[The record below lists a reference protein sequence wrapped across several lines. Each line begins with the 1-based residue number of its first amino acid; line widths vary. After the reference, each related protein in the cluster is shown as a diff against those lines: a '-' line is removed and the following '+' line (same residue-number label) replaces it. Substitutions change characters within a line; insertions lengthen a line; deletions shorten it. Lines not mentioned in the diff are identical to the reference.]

1 MKRTVRDEVVE
12 ALRNLGGKAKLK
24 EIYAEV
30 ERISDREKV
39 YKPSIRAALET
50 NSSDS
55 EAFNGKND
63 LFYSVGGIG
72 SGVWG
77 LRKRELIKFE
87 EYTKEEIAGIFT
99 VESLNKTFNI
109 LKVNN
114 RQFDY
119 IILAKIEDVT
129 IDGTGVLLWKSEES
143 QMLTDRVIVN
153 FINHDH
159 TTDNIYLF
167 LSEKGNDD
175 YKYLGLLA
183 YIEHDNQ
190 RENPVYFKWQILDWA
205 DESNYEITD
214 EEIVDKNFELS
225 LIEDGCEYST
235 IKRKG
240 ASTKEFYSNRKIDF
254 EYEIKENSALGKKGE
269 ELVVKYEKE
278 RLIEKGR
285 EDLAEKVCMTS
296 DFAGNAERYD
306 VLSFE
311 EDGTEKYIEVK
322 TTKTKSNG
330 EFYISESEVKFSEEY
345 SKQYYLYRVYDFD
358 VKTMTAKLKIK
369 KGAVAREK
377 LKPMNYTCKIV
388 GKDEAI

>member
-1 MKRTVRDEVVE
+1 MKKTVREEVAE

-24 EIYAEV
+24 EIYDEV

-87 EYTKEEIAGIFT
+87 EYTKEEIADIFAI
-99 VESLNKTFNI
+99 ESLDKNSSI
-109 LKVNN
+109 LKVKN

-119 IILAKIEDVT
+119 IILAKNAEVT
-129 IDGTGVLLWKSEES
+129 IDGAGVVFWKSDES
-143 QMLTDRVIVN
+143 QTLTDPAIVN

-167 LSEKGNDD
+167 LSENDD

-190 RENPVYFKWQILDWA
+190 RERPVYFKWQILDWT
-205 DESNYEITD
+205 DESNYDIAE

-225 LIEDGCEYST
+225 LIEDVCEYSA

-254 EYEIKENSALGKKGE
+254 EYEMKENSALGKKGE
-269 ELVVKYEKE
+269 ELVVKYEKK

-322 TTKTKSNG
+322 TTKTKANG

-345 SKQYYLYRVYDFD
+345 SKQYYLYRIYDFD

-369 KGAVAREK
+369 KGAVVREK

-388 GKDEAI
+388 GKDENI